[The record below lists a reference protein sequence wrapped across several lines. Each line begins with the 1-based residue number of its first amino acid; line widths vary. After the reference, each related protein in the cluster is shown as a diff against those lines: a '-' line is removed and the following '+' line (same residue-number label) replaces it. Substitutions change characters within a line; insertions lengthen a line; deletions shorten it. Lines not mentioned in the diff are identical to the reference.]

1 MTKVKFCGLS
11 RKEDILAAN
20 ELKPD
25 YIGFVFAKKSKRY
38 ISADA
43 AKELKLALS
52 PIIQAVGVFVDEE
65 TEKIAIIANENI
77 IDLIQLHGNEDEEY
91 IKKLRTLTNKP
102 IICAVQL
109 KTAADIKKANE
120 RDGDYILL
128 DAGQGE
134 GKAFDWNL
142 LEKVKRP
149 YFLAGGLNEDNIAD
163 ALMLNPFAVDVSS
176 GIETDGKKDAEKMKR
191 FIEIVRK
198 GESNE

>member
-11 RKEDILAAN
+11 RQDDIRAAN
-20 ELKPD
+20 ELLPD
-25 YIGFVFAKKSKRY
+25 YIGFVFAPKSKRY
-38 ISADA
+38 VSENL
-43 AKELKLALS
+43 AKELKSYLT
-52 PIIQAVGVFVDEE
+52 PKIQAVGVFVDESV
-65 TEKIAIIANENI
+65 EKVANIANANI
-77 IDLIQLHGNEDEEY
+77 IDIIQLHGDEDEEY
-91 IKKLRTLTNKP
+91 IKNLRRLTLKP
-102 IICAVQL
+102 IISALQL
-109 KTAADIKKANE
+109 KTAADAEKANKIG
-120 RDGDYILL
+120 GDYILL

-191 FIEIVRK
+191 FIKLVRNK
-198 GESNE
+198 

>member
-11 RKEDILAAN
+11 RQDDIRAAN
-20 ELKPD
+20 ELLPD
-25 YIGFVFAKKSKRY
+25 YIGFVFAPKSKRY
-38 ISADA
+38 VSENI
-43 AKELKLALS
+43 AKELKSYLT
-52 PIIQAVGVFVDEE
+52 PKIQAVGVFVYESV
-65 TEKIAIIANENI
+65 EKVANIANANI
-77 IDLIQLHGNEDEEY
+77 IDIIQLHGDEDEEY
-91 IKKLRTLTNKP
+91 IKNLRRLTLKP
-102 IICAVQL
+102 IISALQL
-109 KTAADIKKANE
+109 KTAADAEKANKIG
-120 RDGDYILL
+120 GDYILL

-191 FIEIVRK
+191 FIKLVRNK
-198 GESNE
+198 

>member
-11 RKEDILAAN
+11 RQYDIRAAN
-20 ELKPD
+20 ELLPD
-25 YIGFVFAKKSKRY
+25 YIGFVFAPKSKRY
-38 ISADA
+38 VSENL
-43 AKELKLALS
+43 AKELKSYLT
-52 PIIQAVGVFVDEE
+52 PKIQAVGVFVDESV
-65 TEKIAIIANENI
+65 EKVANIANANI
-77 IDLIQLHGNEDEEY
+77 IDIIQLHGDEDEEY
-91 IKKLRTLTNKP
+91 IKNLRRLTLKP
-102 IICAVQL
+102 IISALQL
-109 KTAADIKKANE
+109 KTAADVEKTNKIG
-120 RDGDYILL
+120 GDYILL

-191 FIEIVRK
+191 FIKLVRNK
-198 GESNE
+198 